1 MKTPRELLL
10 ARHEADAA
18 NLDAIR
24 ATVLRT
30 ELATPSA
37 PAVSLNASVWGF
49 LVQAWQEL
57 FWANRRAFAGLAAA
71 WVTILAVNWH
81 LAEPGSEP
89 LAAQDLRAPSFFLWT
104 EASARLLAETP
115 DLIPPPPAPRSDA
128 TRPQSR
134 LTPSIAPL
142 YV

>member
-10 ARHEADAA
+10 ARHRVDAPD
-18 NLDAIR
+18 LDAIR

-37 PAVSLNASVWGF
+37 PAVSLNSSICGF

-81 LAEPGSEP
+81 LTEAGGEP
-89 LAAQDLRAPSFFLWT
+89 LAAQDLRTPSFFLWT

-115 DLIPPPPAPRSDA
+115 DLTPPPPAPRSDA

-134 LTPSIAPL
+134 LNPSTVPL